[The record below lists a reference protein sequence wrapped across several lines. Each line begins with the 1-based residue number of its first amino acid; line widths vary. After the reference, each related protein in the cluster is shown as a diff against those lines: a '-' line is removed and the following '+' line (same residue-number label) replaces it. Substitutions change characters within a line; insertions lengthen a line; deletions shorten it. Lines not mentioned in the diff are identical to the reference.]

1 MLQKFNRRKGF
12 ASAFSVTKAN
22 PATESDQVVA
32 VKSFNYRIFAVT
44 FLVLTLLAQ
53 SLGLSLF
60 SVNPVANAASP
71 NTDNLS
77 QSLKAVGPRF
87 IIANTYYANQ
97 LTDDA
102 GGTSNTVCTNSSN
115 TTCSLRSA
123 LQLAQTDNIPTPRT
137 NRDQVIVKPGS
148 TYNLTTALIT
158 TGGAGGQNIPDKTYL
173 TSVDVNSVGSNVLP
187 CQSQSNVAII
197 SGGNTVGGLSLGSN
211 DTLIGLNVTDFI
223 NDGVVINGTSNTLTC
238 DAITSNAGNGV
249 NIASGATSNK
259 IGGIKGST
267 NSTFYAG
274 GGAEILIG
282 SNGGAGVLITGT
294 ATANTVENA
303 AIGYSPAGNL
313 VGNAKG
319 IVINGGA
326 NNNQIGSNVST
337 LSNTISDNSNG
348 GILISG
354 SGSNNNTVEGNY
366 IGTNSAGSTNV
377 GNGNSSPGVRI
388 DQGASGN
395 TIGGAY
401 AATLGY
407 GNLISGNQDGV
418 VIDNAGSN
426 YVQGNFIGTNVGGTT
441 ILANIHDGIILQNG
455 AASNIIGS
463 NSSTPAGNV
472 IGGNGNDGI
481 YITNTGTNNNAIYGN
496 RIGTNAATTAALPNA
511 AGVVVD
517 TGPTGTI
524 IGGSGS
530 NQLNVISGNSVQG
543 VLLTGSVSN
552 TQIVRNNIG
561 TDINGDYRGVTPSSV
576 AISNTL
582 GVVLASGVTSTTINQ
597 NVVAFN
603 NNEGISVAN
612 GSNFNTITQNSIYGN
627 GVGSLGIFLA
637 SGANSSATPPIISVA
652 TITTTNNTYS
662 AMGTATAGSTVE
674 VFLARSVNSGTQQG
688 LTFFGSTIADGSGN
702 FLVSGNL
709 PTGFS
714 VPGNPQIVATT
725 TLASDGS
732 TSEFSAAFAPFVKT
746 GVSITPTTLNFNFP
760 SGSTNA
766 SSQTATLSTNL
777 TTINIS
783 DTVTYNSGSNWL
795 TIVPLQDTI
804 PVNPGSPVI
813 ITATVNPT
821 GLSTG
826 TYSATVDF
834 IDNASS
840 NVVATLTVS
849 VVIAAPP
856 TTTPTGTTPTVTGTT
871 PTVTGTTPTVTGTTP
886 TVTGT
891 TPTITTTPPITGTTY
906 TYYLPFLAN
915 AYSPGSGVTGSFT
928 TFLAFQNTGSG
939 TANVN
944 IQYFDVN
951 GVALSGASVV
961 TTTAKYGETIASN
974 PFATG
979 AHGTGIITSN
989 QPLAVIV
996 SEATPYGGSAY
1007 AVNAGA
1013 SNMLNAPFA
1022 YNNTFGGYSTQLT
1035 VFNTGSSAVNAT
1047 VNFYDVSGT
1056 QLVAATKTVT
1066 VGAKQNVTLDQ
1077 AATGSNIPTGFNGW
1091 AQITSPNGSQ
1101 LVAQVLEQN
1110 PGIRYVSIVNAQS
1123 TSSTN
1128 VYAPAMFNAAY
1139 GNFITGA
1146 SIVNPNNKVV
1156 TVTLTY
1162 YNLTGTAS
1170 AATPFT
1176 IPAFGLVS
1184 IYQGSTSAGTGI
1196 PGNGLPNGFAGA
1208 ATVSSVGGGV
1218 IMAVNEFGGYTS
1230 GGTTE
1235 SGTYSAASSG
1245 ASVVGLPVIA
1255 NNGFGYTTGTTVFNI
1270 SNQTVTGNLQYYNL
1284 NGTAQGAAKS
1294 FSIAPNAS
1302 AIFYQGDPAQGLTN
1316 FYGTA
1321 VLTQTGGTAN
1331 SLIDTTNAVSANF
1344 FYTYVEP
1351 TQ

>member
-12 ASAFSVTKAN
+12 ASATSATKAN
-22 PATESDQVVA
+22 PATESDYVVA
-32 VKSFNYRIFAVT
+32 VKSFNYRIFAMT
-44 FLVLTLLAQ
+44 FLVLSLLAQ
-53 SLGLSLF
+53 SLGLSVF
-60 SVNPVANAASP
+60 SASPVANAASSYTS
-71 NTDNLS
+71 NVSLI
-77 QSLKAVGPRF
+77 LKAVGPR
-87 IIANTYYANQ
+87 IPIANTYYANQ

-102 GGTSNTVCTNSSN
+102 GGTSNTVCTSSSN

-123 LQLAQTDNIPTPRT
+123 LQLAQIDIARANP
-137 NRDQVIVKPGS
+137 DQIIVKSSS
-148 TYNLTTALIT
+148 TYTLLSALTA
-158 TGGAGGQNIPDKTYL
+158 TGGVGGQNIPDRVYL
-173 TSVDVNSVGSNVLP
+173 TTADINTSPCPAFSSVATITGAGI
-187 CQSQSNVAII
+187 VA
-197 SGGNTVGGLSLGSN
+197 GLVLGSH
-211 DTLIGLNVTDFI
+211 DYLVGLNIASF
-223 NDGVVINGTSNTLTC
+223 NSDGVTINGTANTLTC
-238 DAITSNAGNGV
+238 SAVTSNSGNGIT
-249 NIASGATSNK
+249 IASGSTTNK
-259 IGGIKGST
+259 IGGIKPSAPFL
-267 NSTFYAG
+267 SD
-274 GGAEILIG
+274 GAEVLIG
-282 SNGGAGVLITGT
+282 SNTGVGIMITGT
-294 ATANTVENA
+294 ANGNTIQNSDIGFSPPTTTVPNTIGIEIA
-303 AIGYSPAGNL
+303 A
-313 VGNAKG
+313 
-319 IVINGGA
+319 GA
-326 NNNQIGSNVST
+326 NNNQIGSNQNT
-337 LSNTISDNSNG
+337 LGNTISGNSVG
-348 GILISG
+348 GILITGAS
-354 SGSNNNTVEGNY
+354 SSNNKIQRNR
-366 IGTNSAGSTNV
+366 IGTDSAGTNAL
-377 GNGNSSPGVRI
+377 GNGSSGYGVTISASANS
-388 DQGASGN
+388 N
-395 TIGGAY
+395 TIGGDYLQGY
-401 AATLGY
+401 A
-407 GNLISGNQDGV
+407 NLISGDQTGII
-418 VIDNAGSN
+418 IDSANTN
-426 YVQGNFIGTNVGGTT
+426 TVQGNFIGTNYGGSSALGSGVNGIVITDTASSNTIGGTE
-441 ILANIHDGIILQNG
+441 NG
-455 AASNIIGS
+455 SVNLGNIIGGNS
-463 NSSTPAGNV
+463 NGIFITGTGTNSNALYGNLIGINASGSAAIANTNGIQINTGPVGTV
-472 IGGNGNDGI
+472 IGGTGAGQGNI
-481 YITNTGTNNNAIYGN
+481 
-496 RIGTNAATTAALPNA
+496 
-511 AGVVVD
+511 
-517 TGPTGTI
+517 
-524 IGGSGS
+524 
-530 NQLNVISGNSVQG
+530 ISGNSSEGILLSG
-543 VLLTGSVSN
+543 VISG
-552 TQIVRNNIG
+552 TQIVRNKIG
-561 TDINGDYRGVTPSSV
+561 TDASGDYTGVTPSS
-576 AISNTL
+576 ASIPNAT
-582 GVVLASGVTSTTINQ
+582 GVGLTNGTEYTNVNQ
-597 NVVAFN
+597 NVIAFN
-603 NNEGISVAN
+603 TSEGVAVSG
-612 GSNFNTITQNSIYGN
+612 GSDFNTITENSIYAN
-627 GVGSLGIFLA
+627 GPGSLGISLG
-637 SGANSSATPPIISVA
+637 SGTNSNATPPIISVA
-652 TITTTNNTYS
+652 TITTTDRTYS
-662 AMGTATAGSTVE
+662 ASGTATAGANVE
-674 VFLARSVNSGTQQG
+674 IFLARSVSGGTEQG
-688 LTFFGSTIADGSGN
+688 LSFFGSATANGSGN
-702 FLVSGNL
+702 FTVSGSL

-714 VPGNPQIVATT
+714 VPGNPQIVGTT
-725 TLASDGS
+725 TLANDGS

-746 GVSITPTTLNFNFP
+746 GVSITPSTLTFNFP
-760 SGSTNA
+760 SGSTSA
-766 SSQTATLSTNL
+766 SSQTATVSTSL

-783 DTVTYNSGSNWL
+783 DTVTYNSGANWL

-804 PVNPGSPVI
+804 PVSPSSPVVV
-813 ITATVNPT
+813 TATVNPT
-821 GLSTG
+821 GLSAG
-826 TYSATVDF
+826 NYSATVSF

-840 NVVATLTVS
+840 DVVATLTVN
-849 VVIAAPP
+849 VVVAAPP

-891 TPTITTTPPITGTTY
+891 TPIVTTTPPITGTTY

-915 AYSPGSGVTGSFT
+915 AYSPGNGVTGSFT

-951 GVALSGASVV
+951 GVAVSGASVV

-1035 VFNTGSSAVNAT
+1035 VFNTGSSTVTAT

-1056 QLVAATKTVT
+1056 QLVAATKTIA
-1066 VGAKQNVTLDQ
+1066 VGAKQNATLDQ
-1077 AATGSNIPTGFNGW
+1077 AANGSNIPVNFNGW
-1091 AQITSPNGSQ
+1091 AQVTSPNGSQ

-1128 VYAPAMFNAAY
+1128 VYAPAMFNVAY

-1146 SIVNPNNKVV
+1146 SIINPNNRVV

-1162 YNLTGTAS
+1162 YSLTGTAS
-1170 AATPFT
+1170 ATTPFA

-1245 ASVVGLPVIA
+1245 AGVVGLPVIA

-1284 NGTAQGAAKS
+1284 NGTAQGTAKP
-1294 FSIAPNAS
+1294 FTIAPNAS